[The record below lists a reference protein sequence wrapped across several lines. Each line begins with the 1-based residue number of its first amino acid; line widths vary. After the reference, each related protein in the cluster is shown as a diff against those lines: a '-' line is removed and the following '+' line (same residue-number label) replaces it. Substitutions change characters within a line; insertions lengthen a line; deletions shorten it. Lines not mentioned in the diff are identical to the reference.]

1 MKVILAALFSLFVLA
16 GTLSCVMGLGYLLST
31 PENVLQQQAQGS
43 LATAFFVL
51 TLICWWVASACG
63 RAARK

>member
-1 MKVILAALFSLFVLA
+1 MKVILAVLFSLFVLA
-16 GTLSCVMGLGYLLST
+16 GTVSCVMGLGYLLST
-31 PENVLQQQAQGS
+31 PENVMQQQAQGS
-43 LATAFFVL
+43 LATAYFVL